1 MFLKEDAK
9 RIIDLLNNAS
19 FKAYAVGGCVRDSI
33 MGRDISDYDIT
44 TSALPGQTEAVLSE
58 NSIKYIE
65 TGIKHGTITAI
76 INHIPYEITTF
87 RTDGKYSDNRHPESV
102 DFVLEV
108 KDDLS
113 RRDFTVNAIAYNDKE
128 GYIDLFGGI
137 GDINNKVIRTVGN
150 SGERFREDALRIMRA
165 LRFSSQLCFTIE
177 ENTKKA
183 IFENKELLKNI
194 AVERIRAELLKLLL
208 GDNCDNVLKEYI
220 EVIRVVI
227 PEARAVSLSD
237 LPKKDYIRFAYLLD
251 DKSDYEKALKRL
263 KVSNEFFN
271 MVKLIIENKDVQINS
286 DRPTLKRLLGV
297 MGEELLFDL
306 LKIKNLPD
314 EEKLL
319 QDIINNKEPYKISDL
334 AINGF
339 DLMKLGFQGKEI
351 SDMLDTLLDEVINN
365 PSLNNRET
373 LLKMSKRMI
382 NL

>member
-9 RIIDLLNNAS
+9 RIIDLLNKAS

-44 TSALPGQTEAVLSE
+44 TSALPSQTEEVLAK
-58 NSIKYIE
+58 NNIKFIE

-339 DLMKLGFQGKEI
+339 DLMSLGFQGKEI

-382 NL
+382 N